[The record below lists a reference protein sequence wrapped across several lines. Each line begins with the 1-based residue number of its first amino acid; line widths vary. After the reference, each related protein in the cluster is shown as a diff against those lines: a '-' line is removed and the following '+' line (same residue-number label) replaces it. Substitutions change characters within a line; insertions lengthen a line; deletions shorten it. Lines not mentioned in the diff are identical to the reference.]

1 MLSITERE
9 FISYLKNSDRITIK
23 IINEVRAAYFLKYK
37 YAEFKEKLL
46 DLQPRTF
53 DIIHKIDEIYEDL
66 EFYETLLGYWVLRKL
81 KEELPSFNY
90 YLPEEEPETVNYN
103 IIKKMERTFLVGKT
117 KVIDIISI
125 DNDIT
130 VVKKS
135 GRIVNPSG
143 QIGLKNVEGLHLSES
158 QCQIVNEILNERN
171 ERQRIICEP
180 GTKAKYTD
188 SKGAK
193 VYCNW
198 YVLGAYYDNVPEIKN
213 LWIVN
218 PKIPVGLY
226 NIAED
231 GTIIENKDFNSII
244 NNEQKRKKEQLKLT
258 RNKKSKYR
266 K

>member
-9 FISYLKNSDRITIK
+9 FISYLKNTERITIK
-23 IINEVRAAYFLKYK
+23 IINEVRAAIFLKYK
-37 YAEFKEKLL
+37 YTTFKEKLL

-53 DIIHKIDEIYEDL
+53 DTIQKIDEIYEDL
-66 EFYETLLGYWVLRKL
+66 EFYETLLGYWTLRKI
-81 KEELPSFNY
+81 KEELPNFNY

-135 GRIVNPSG
+135 GRVVNPSG
-143 QIGLKNVEGLHLSES
+143 QIGLKNIEGLNLTETL
-158 QCQIVNEILNERN
+158 CQIINEILDERN
-171 ERQRIICEP
+171 ERQRIKCEP
-180 GTKAKYTD
+180 GTRTKHIT
-188 SKGAK
+188 SEEVR

-198 YVLGAYYDNVPEIKN
+198 YILGAYYDSVPEIKK

-218 PKIPVGLY
+218 PKKTVGLY
-226 NIAED
+226 NVTED
-231 GTIIENKDFNSII
+231 GTFKENKDFDSIV
-244 NNEQKRKKEQLKLT
+244 NNEQKRKNEQLALT
-258 RNKKSKYR
+258 RRNKKSK